1 MTVLLALRGVFLLAL
16 LAVVAW
22 LWWRARADDAV

>member
-16 LAVVAW
+16 LAVVVW
-22 LWWRARADDAV
+22 LWWMALPDDAV